1 MQQPTLG
8 DSMKR
13 FALSLAV
20 ALSAI
25 MMFASVS
32 SACDKEG
39 KKEGHKKCAFKT
51 GKAKWLLTELEGKG
65 FLATLVVSGTE
76 EENTKIVE
84 KIEGKIAK
92 CSKGEC
98 ECKHKGHCP
107 FHTKGLTYDVKRSD
121 TGLEVSVTG
130 GTDEEKAQFKALM
143 EAKIAG
149 KFKGHHH
156 GKGHHGCK
164 GDGSCG
170 CKGEKKAECPHKK
183 EGECGC
189 KGGCDKE
196 KKEGCD
202 CKGECKGG
210 CDK

>member
-1 MQQPTLG
+1 
-8 DSMKR
+8 MKR

-20 ALSAI
+20 AVSAL

-39 KKEGHKKCAFKT
+39 KKEGHKQCAFKS

-65 FLATLVVSGTE
+65 FLATLVVSGTAD
-76 EENTKIVE
+76 ENAAILDKV
-84 KIEGKIAK
+84 EGKIAK
-92 CSKGEC
+92 CAKAEC
-98 ECKHKGHCP
+98 DCKHKGHCP
-107 FHTKGLTYDVKRSD
+107 FGIQGLNYEVKRTD
-121 TGLEVSVTG
+121 AGLEVNVTG
-130 GTDEEKAQFKALM
+130 GTDEEKANFKALM

-149 KFKGHHH
+149 KFKGHH

-164 GDGSCG
+164 G
-170 CKGEKKAECPHKK
+170 EKK
-183 EGECGC
+183 EGCGC

-196 KKEGCD
+196 KKEGCA
-202 CKGECKGG
+202 CKGECDGSCKKAKKEGCGCKGG